1 MPTIREL
8 LESNFNLHEQAF
20 DGLMGKLPDWVPERD
35 KTRFY
40 DYRRKLQTQHP
51 DSQIIEWMNQC
62 DELAETIKNG
72 LNDAISFDYP
82 PPEVEEEIELLAFF
96 RFAVSC
102 GEIKGLGLLAG
113 KDAVSGML
121 SRTGYKSGDKYQ
133 EKLRFQA
140 AAKPYF
146 QVNDYNIAKTE
157 REPALSEFRKRNYG
171 AHTIRD
177 WLKEIR
183 PKDKGKKGRPRKI

>member
-1 MPTIREL
+1 
-8 LESNFNLHEQAF
+8 
-20 DGLMGKLPDWVPERD
+20 MGKLPDWVPERD

-40 DYRRKLQTQHP
+40 NYRRKLQTQYP

-82 PPEVEEEIELLAFF
+82 PPEVEEEIELLALF

-102 GEIKGLGLLAG
+102 GEIKGLGLLGG

-146 QVNDYNIAKTE
+146 QANDYNIAKTE
-157 REPALSEFRKRNYG
+157 REPALSVLENGTMERIPFAIGSKKSDQKIKERKGDREKYNV
-171 AHTIRD
+171 I
-177 WLKEIR
+177 
-183 PKDKGKKGRPRKI
+183 P